1 MEERAKG
8 LQAEKETRRQQQLEY
23 MKSLTL
29 SAHGFRF
36 REAEHLPPSLGN
48 RFTTRAVRACRA
60 SDCTPEGKA
69 SALSGHPCHLVHDL
83 SILFKNP
90 MNQ

>member
-29 SAHGFRF
+29 GANGLRLP
-36 REAEHLPPSLGN
+36 EAETYLLPLGI
-48 RFTTRAVRACRA
+48 RLTTQ
-60 SDCTPEGKA
+60 
-69 SALSGHPCHLVHDL
+69 L
-83 SILFKNP
+83 
-90 MNQ
+90 